1 MRCLHRHARQGGD
14 ARLHHRDLRRRRPR
28 GHHHRGPA
36 SDRRSSGAESV
47 ARGQRAAMRL
57 LPGRP
62 DHAGGGAAQRESETL
77 ARPDPGGDVR
87 QHLPLRLLSAHRER
101 HPPRFHGGVTMNF
114 IATPDRLRGFARHLK
129 FTNLSRRTVLQ
140 GLGVAG
146 GLVPAA
152 RMLPPG
158 AARAA
163 YETGAGKMPHGTV
176 VDPKIFVAIAPD
188 GTVTILAHRSEM
200 GTGVRTS
207 LPLIVA
213 EEMEA
218 DWSRVRIQQATG
230 DEAKFGN
237 QDTDGSRST
246 RHYLMPM
253 RQIGASARTMLE
265 TAAAKRW
272 GVPVAEVKAI
282 NHEVVHSASG
292 RKLGF
297 GELAADAAKESV
309 PPLDTLQLKSPKDFR
324 YLGKG
329 QVSIVDLHDIT
340 VGKAHY
346 GADIRLPGMKHAV
359 IARPPVTGGTLKS
372 FDATEALKVSGVE
385 KVIEVKGWPWPSKFQ
400 PLGAVAVIARNTGAA
415 IKGRDAL
422 KIVWDDGA
430 NATYDSV
437 AYRTELETAA
447 RQPGLV
453 VRKEGDV
460 DAALKGADKVVVG
473 EYYLPHLAHVSM
485 EPPVAVAD
493 VKGDRAEIW
502 APVQSPGAPR
512 EDVAKTLGIPE
523 DHVTINVTLLGGG
536 FGRKSKCDYAIEAA
550 LLSKTL
556 GAPVK
561 VQWTREDDLHH
572 DFLHTVSVE
581 RIGAGLDKTGKVIAW
596 RHRSTAPTIASTFA
610 AKADHAAPFELG
622 MGLIDM
628 PFEIANI
635 SCENPAATAHTR
647 IGWFRS
653 VSNIPRAFAVQSMVG
668 ELAAATGRDQKDMLL
683 ELIGSPR
690 IVNLS
695 SVKDLWNYGEPYESY
710 PIDTARLRKVVETVA
725 EQGKW
730 GRSVP
735 KGHGLGI
742 AAHRSFV
749 SYIATIVEVSVGD
762 KGKLTVHQVDTA
774 IDCGTY
780 VNPERIQS
788 QIEGAAIMGLS
799 LAKYGEISFK
809 DGKVQQNN
817 FDDFQVIRM
826 DEAPLVTNV
835 YIVPVDPETPPSGVG
850 EPGVPPFAPAL
861 INAIFA
867 ATGKRIRTLPIGKQL
882 ET

>member
-1 MRCLHRHARQGGD
+1 
-14 ARLHHRDLRRRRPR
+14 
-28 GHHHRGPA
+28 
-36 SDRRSSGAESV
+36 
-47 ARGQRAAMRL
+47 
-57 LPGRP
+57 
-62 DHAGGGAAQRESETL
+62 
-77 ARPDPGGDVR
+77 
-87 QHLPLRLLSAHRER
+87 
-101 HPPRFHGGVTMNF
+101 MNI
-114 IATPDRLRGFARHLK
+114 IANPNTLRGFERHVK
-129 FTNLSRRTVLQ
+129 VEKISRRSVLQ
-140 GLGVAG
+140 SLGVAG
-146 GLVPAA
+146 GFVLAAPLMSQPAF
-152 RMLPPG
+152 
-158 AARAA
+158 AA
-163 YETGAGKMPHGTV
+163 YETGAGKMPHGVV
-176 VDPKIFVAIAPD
+176 VDPKIFVSIAPD
-188 GTVTILAHRSEM
+188 GIVTILAHRSEM

-207 LPLIVA
+207 LPMIVA
-213 EEMEA
+213 EDMEA
-218 DWSRVRIQQATG
+218 DWSRVRVQQAHG
-230 DEAKFGN
+230 DEVKFGN

-246 RHYLMPM
+246 RHYLLPM
-253 RQIGASARTMLE
+253 RHIGAAARVMLE
-265 TAAAKRW
+265 AAAAKRL
-272 GVPVAEVKAI
+272 GVPVAEVKAV

-297 GELAADAAKESV
+297 GELAADAAKQPV
-309 PPLDTLQLKSPKDFR
+309 PAIEGLQLKSPKDFR

-329 QVSIVDLHDIT
+329 QISMVDLRDIT

-346 GADIRLPGMKHAV
+346 GADIRLPGLKYAV

-372 FDATEALKVSGVE
+372 FDATEAMKVSGVE

-400 PLGAVAVIARNTGAA
+400 PLGGVAVIARNTGAA

-422 KIVWDDGA
+422 KITWDDGA
-430 NATYDSV
+430 NAKYDSV
-437 AYRTELETAA
+437 AYRAELETAS

-460 DAALKGADKVVVG
+460 EAALKGADKVITG

-493 VKGDRAEIW
+493 VKGDKAEIW
-502 APVQSPGAPR
+502 APVQSPGGTR

-523 DHVTINVTLLGGG
+523 DNVTVNVTLLGGG
-536 FGRKSKCDYAIEAA
+536 FGRKSKCDFALEAA

-581 RIGAGLDKTGKVIAW
+581 RIEAGLDKSGKVVAW
-596 RHRSTAPTIASTFA
+596 RHRSTAPTILSTFA
-610 AKADHAAPFELG
+610 AKAEHAAPFELG

-635 SCENPAATAHTR
+635 QCENPAATAHTR

-668 ELAAATGRDQKDMLL
+668 ELAHATGRDQKDMLL
-683 ELIGSPR
+683 ELIGKPR
-690 IVNLS
+690 IVDLS
-695 SVKDLWNYGEPYESY
+695 SVKDPWNYGEPYASY
-710 PIDTARLRKVVETVA
+710 PIDTARLRRVVEHVA
-725 EQGKW
+725 DKGGW

-735 KGHGLGI
+735 KGRGLGI
-742 AAHRSFV
+742 AVHRSFV
-749 SYIATIVEVSVGD
+749 SYIATIIEVEVGE

-799 LAKYGEISFK
+799 IAKYGEISFK
-809 DGKVQQNN
+809 DGRVQQNN
-817 FDDFQVIRM
+817 FDSYQVARI
-826 DEAPLVTNV
+826 DDSPLVTNV
-835 YIVPVDPETPPSGVG
+835 HIVPPDADAPPSGVG

-867 ATGKRIRTLPIGKQL
+867 ATGKRIRALPIGDQL
-882 ET
+882 A